1 MRACRARRQR
11 GLSLIE
17 VLVALFLLALLLG
30 TASQAISSWLRV
42 AQRQGDTL
50 RAQLCADNAL
60 NELRLRRTLP
70 PLGSSTVPC
79 EQAGQVLQIQLDVSP
94 TPNPAFLRIDASVWA
109 QQQTVLRV
117 SGILGRH

>member
-60 NELRLRRTLP
+60 NELRLRRNMPGT
-70 PLGSSTVPC
+70 GTSTVTC
-79 EQAGQVLQIQLDVSP
+79 EQAGQVLQVQLDISP
-94 TPNPAFLRIDASVWA
+94 TPNPVFFRVDASVSVR
-109 QQQTVLRV
+109 QQPVLRV
-117 SGILGRH
+117 SSILGRY